1 MNIYEQQAQIARARA
16 DAVAA
21 ARARCVAITE
31 SAEGKRTPTMA
42 KHFAFMTDIE
52 PAAAR
57 AAMAALPAENA
68 AVKAAEASKA
78 GWAKATAGV
87 NARNGFRR

>member
-16 DAVAA
+16 DAVSAS
-21 ARARCVAITE
+21 RARHEAITE

-42 KHFAFMTDIE
+42 RHFAFMTEIE

-57 AAMAALPAENA
+57 AAMAVLPAENA
-68 AVKAAEASKA
+68 NVRASEAAKA
-78 GWAKATAGV
+78 GWAKAAAKQNAGRSM
-87 NARNGFRR
+87 A